1 MRRLKVYKANRGTK
15 ANVVKESKCNY
26 ENSLGAPLILI
37 TLLQL
42 LKFAD
47 KMVLLLC

>member
-1 MRRLKVYKANRGTK
+1 MRRLKVFKANIGTK

-26 ENSLGAPLILI
+26 ENSLGAPLIFI
-37 TLLQL
+37 TVFQL
-42 LKFAD
+42 LKFVD